1 MSDIDYSYIKN
12 IMYEIND
19 KSHIRIEDIP
29 EYKLY
34 ISQIE
39 ELFEQKLGSD
49 HELEEDKKILSKTM
63 IQNYIRDG
71 LVMPPEGK
79 SYNKNHI
86 ILLIFIYNLKSILS
100 IKDIKKLLFPI
111 IDFVGSD
118 EQGYEK
124 IEFIYRNYTQIRE
137 KCLDRYI
144 ENFTVDIDKAY
155 DDFYNS
161 IGNEE
166 PLKEWFGDNKTL
178 FVIFLLVLKADI
190 YKKTAEYLVEN
201 NLPQP

>member
-1 MSDIDYSYIKN
+1 MSDIDCSYIKD

-19 KSHIRIEDIP
+19 GGHICIEDIP

-39 ELFEQKLGSD
+39 ELFEQKLGSGD
-49 HELEEDKKILSKTM
+49 EFEDDKKVLSKTM

-71 LVMPPEGK
+71 LIMPPDGK

-111 IDFVGSD
+111 TDFVDST
-118 EQGYEK
+118 EFGYEK
-124 IEFIYRNYTQIRE
+124 IEFIYENYTNIRE
-137 KCLDRYI
+137 KFLGKYI
-144 ENFTVDIDKAY
+144 ENFAEDIDRAY
-155 DDFYNS
+155 EKFYNS
-161 IGNEE
+161 IDDEE
-166 PLKEWFGDNKTL
+166 PLKEWFGKNRTI
-178 FVIFLLVLKADI
+178 FIIFLLVLQADI
-190 YKKTAEYLVEN
+190 CKKTAEYLVEHD
-201 NLPQP
+201 LS